1 MNYYIEF
8 NELPFE
14 VDKQQVVYVEN
25 TFNKGINDYIVEYY
39 DDICEVFKENY
50 LEFCYIPKLNKRLAQ
65 KEYLNYFAPYQTD
78 YEYPKNE
85 TKSFDLLDFMAHQE
99 NRRNIKPS
107 FVFDCNMYHREN
119 VLLAIPIEDYIS
131 SFESFDEQAKDGI
144 VQMINVFKDIKS
156 SNTIR
161 YHISFGD
168 IPDDADG
175 RFDIEAKQLIEEIKT
190 KVELLHQKGISSFL
204 IEQLIYKDEILSD
217 LHITKDNK
225 IILTDYNNMEIKMY
239 PLTKAVYFLFLK
251 HLDGILF
258 KNLSDYTD
266 ELTEIYA
273 NIKQSKLK
281 REEIKRIEDITNPL
295 SNSINEKCSRIREAF
310 LSNFD
315 ERLAKYY
322 YINGKRGEE
331 KKILLPS
338 HLVFWD

>member
-1 MNYYIEF
+1 M
-8 NELPFE
+8 
-14 VDKQQVVYVEN
+14 
-25 TFNKGINDYIVEYY
+25 
-39 DDICEVFKENY
+39 
-50 LEFCYIPKLNKRLAQ
+50 
-65 KEYLNYFAPYQTD
+65 
-78 YEYPKNE
+78 
-85 TKSFDLLDFMAHQE
+85 
-99 NRRNIKPS
+99 
-107 FVFDCNMYHREN
+107 FDCNMYHREN
-119 VLLAIPIEDYIS
+119 VLLAIPIEDYIP
-131 SFESFDEQAKDGI
+131 SFEAFDEQAKDGI
-144 VQMINVFKDIKS
+144 VQMINVFKGIRS

-168 IPDDADG
+168 IPEDADG
-175 RFDIEAKQLIEEIKT
+175 RFDIEAK
-190 KVELLHQKGISSFL
+190 
-204 IEQLIYKDEILSD
+204 QLIYKDEILSD

-251 HLDGILF
+251 YLDGILF

-315 ERLAKYY
+315 ERLVKYY

-338 HLVFWD
+338 NLVFWD